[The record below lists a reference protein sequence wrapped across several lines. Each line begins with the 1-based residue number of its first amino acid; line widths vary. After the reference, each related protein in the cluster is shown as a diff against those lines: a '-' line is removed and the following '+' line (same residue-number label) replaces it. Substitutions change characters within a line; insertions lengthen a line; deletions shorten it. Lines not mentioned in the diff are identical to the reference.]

1 MGIIP
6 LSVFEIFDSIN
17 LLQEKPEQQ
26 KTVKIEI
33 SYLEIYNESVN
44 DLLDVTKKNLNVR
57 DVKNKGVQIEGLCKI
72 EVTTKEQALS
82 LLAKGNENKK
92 MAEHKLSE
100 KSSRSHTVFKI
111 QLQVIERNNQTGRQT
126 VTTSEINLVDLAG
139 SEGVAKA

>member
-1 MGIIP
+1 M
-6 LSVFEIFDSIN
+6 L
-17 LLQEKPEQQ
+17 Q

-72 EVTTKEQALS
+72 EVNTKEQALN

-111 QLQVIERNNQTGRQT
+111 
-126 VTTSEINLVDLAG
+126 
-139 SEGVAKA
+139 

>member
-1 MGIIP
+1 M
-6 LSVFEIFDSIN
+6 L
-17 LLQEKPEQQ
+17 Q

-57 DVKNKGVQIEGLCKI
+57 EVKNKGVQVEGLSKI
-72 EVTTKEQALS
+72 EVTSREHALN

-111 QLQVIERNNQTGRQT
+111 QLQVIEKNNQIGRQT